1 LASSR
6 SRVSSDFPGRI
17 LKKSNFESNERSAVE
32 SARRQAGANNVKKDG
47 SDDGAQH
54 NYLPTRVDQLTYGY
68 GQSSL
73 GGFLT
78 ATDAEVVCA
87 ILLGDDRA
95 DLLRDLQAAFLDGK
109 LKACDR
115 SGPSNSVTDAVASLI
130 EQPAAPLAYPTSI
143 RGGDFEQMLYAA
155 LRQTK
160 PGTTVTT
167 AEVAVMIGGTA
178 ESAPSVR
185 TYASKD
191 FLAATVPF
199 HRLQELDGTSPAYRW
214 GEECRQALLKYEAAI
229 RPA

>member
-1 LASSR
+1 MTELSTITSQ
-6 SRVSSDFPGRI
+6 P
-17 LKKSNFESNERSAVE
+17 KSTN
-32 SARRQAGANNVKKDG
+32 DI
-47 SDDGAQH
+47 
-54 NYLPTRVDQLTYGY
+54 TYGY

-78 ATDAEVVCA
+78 ATDDEGICA
-87 ILLGDDRA
+87 ILLGDDQT
-95 DLLRDLQAAFLDGK
+95 DLLRNLQAAFPDGK

-115 SGPSNSVTDAVASLI
+115 SGPCNAVADAVASLI

-160 PGTTVTT
+160 PGTTVTP
-167 AEVAVMIGGTA
+167 AEVAVMIGGTG
-178 ESAPSVR
+178 ESAPCVR
-185 TYASKD
+185 SYASKD
-191 FLAATVPF
+191 FLAVTVPF

-214 GEECRQALLKYEAAI
+214 GEKRCRALLKYEAAI